1 MFNLFKEKCP
11 ICKME
16 LKEGKEY
23 AEGYGKK
30 FCSDSCKEEY
40 RKKLAR
46 EQSKSSRGCCH

>member
-16 LKEGKEY
+16 LVKGKEY
-23 AEGYGKK
+23 PEGYGKK
-30 FCSDSCKEEY
+30 FCSDNCKEEY

-46 EQSKSSRGCCH
+46 EQLKSSGGCCH